1 MLLGS
6 INTYST
12 LGAFFVIYIILRHL
26 RDIIQL
32 DKKTF
37 TRCLTVICVAAVA
50 CSLIFNAFIGTIV
63 FCIILAVLYSQLPR
77 PLLTVANKAV
87 LITGCDSGIVGYSLA
102 CHLDRLGFKVFAG
115 CKLQNS
121 DGEKQLKSQCS
132 DRVIT
137 LQLDVTKDEQIQHAV
152 KFVCENMENGE
163 YIWGVINAASIVR
176 IADFEMFPTKELQ
189 REFEVNA
196 LGQFCVCKAFIP
208 LIRQSRGRFVNFTF
222 SGNFAS
228 ERTVAHTMSTY
239 AVEGMSHV
247 LRLEMKKWG
256 VDVCMVQPP
265 FRETDIIS
273 ESGVQDFHR
282 CVNEEITEEQQH
294 LYGKDYLDHLMQAV
308 LAKTSPS
315 ITFNDLFTIA
325 NAVTEALLSQKPCFK
340 YHCGMDY
347 TLYGVL
353 SSIAPGDFIDR
364 IGAYMV
370 PRLSL
375 NVTDSNV
382 NKKDQ

>member
-222 SGNFAS
+222 S
-228 ERTVAHTMSTY
+228 
-239 AVEGMSHV
+239 
-247 LRLEMKKWG
+247 
-256 VDVCMVQPP
+256 
-265 FRETDIIS
+265 DIIS